1 MPTKNGGFVPVRHI
15 KLISESTS
23 GIPVLGGT
31 ALAENDSMPRVDVFL
46 ENGQYYVVPV
56 YTMDFAKGVLPLVAQ
71 PSGRLMKKENFV
83 FSLYKDDYVN
93 LVNKQDDKWEGY
105 FKQYRAKSGQISI
118 ESHDRS
124 KQYFV
129 NKKESSTKDIMPS
142 TLKLIEKYQIDI
154 FGGKHLVKKEKYIG
168 IIRKN
173 KGFGG

>member
-1 MPTKNGGFVPVRHI
+1 M
-15 KLISESTS
+15 KLSFS
-23 GIPVLGGT
+23 
-31 ALAENDSMPRVDVFL
+31 
-46 ENGQYYVVPV
+46 
-56 YTMDFAKGVLPLVAQ
+56 
-71 PSGRLMKKENFV
+71 NFV

-93 LVNKQDDKWEGY
+93 LVNKQGETWEGY
-105 FKQYRAKSGQISI
+105 FKQLNAQTGQIYL

-124 KQYFV
+124 AQYTV
-129 NKKESSTKDIMPS
+129 SGKLSNQKKIASS